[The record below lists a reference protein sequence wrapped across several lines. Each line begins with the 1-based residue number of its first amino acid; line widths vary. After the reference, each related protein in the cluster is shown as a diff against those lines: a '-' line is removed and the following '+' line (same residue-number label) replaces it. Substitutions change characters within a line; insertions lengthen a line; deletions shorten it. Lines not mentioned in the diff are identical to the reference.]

1 MLAALLLVF
10 YYSFLSSGI
19 FGILICEN
27 GLYCVSDGDCQIGNH
42 CVDFVVDRQTNSTS
56 TRCVPRNDLDDT
68 YFCSLSNKSC
78 KCEYKIYM
86 SNLFIYIL

>member
-27 GLYCVSDGDCQIGNH
+27 GLYCVSDEDCQIGNH
-42 CVDFVVDRQTNSTS
+42 CIEFVDGQTNST
-56 TRCVPRNDLDDT
+56 RCVSRDDLDGN

-78 KCEYKIYM
+78 ECEYKFYT
-86 SNLFIYIL
+86 SNLFIYMF